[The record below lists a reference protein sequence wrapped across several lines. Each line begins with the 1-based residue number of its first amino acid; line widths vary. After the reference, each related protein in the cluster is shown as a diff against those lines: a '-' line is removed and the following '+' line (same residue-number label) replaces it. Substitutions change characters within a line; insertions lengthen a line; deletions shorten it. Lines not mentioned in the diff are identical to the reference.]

1 MMSLTTEPSR
11 IECAEAGYSEEAIQ
25 RLDGHFAKLIEL
37 DKIQCASYLLS
48 RNGQV
53 FADGA
58 MGRLRFDHPEAKM
71 QKDSIRRIASVT
83 KLFTAVSIFQLVEQG
98 KLFLR
103 QSVADWIEEFKHPMY
118 EQINIMHLLTHTSG
132 LRADPFYYLEPYP
145 AGWGSIMFAYQPE
158 TDGPYA
164 ITDPEELEKKQ
175 RTAWIRAILAGKPLS
190 KPGEEWNYSSA
201 GYTLLGEVIARVSG
215 MRYEQYIMEH
225 IVKPLGLERTF
236 FEVPEELWDEV
247 CVINEHESSRLSS
260 KLGPMDAP
268 RAGGGLYS
276 TLGDLYRFGQ
286 MLLEGGTLD
295 GKQILS
301 RKSVEKMIGNC
312 LDKGIDAY
320 SWGGKLKDK
329 AYGLGPLL
337 IGPGEWINENT
348 YGHEGAGR
356 CILLLDAERKA
367 VILFFVPSNSDW
379 CPESMIGTQNVIGAG
394 WL

>member
-1 MMSLTTEPSR
+1 MSLTVEPSR
-11 IECAEAGYSEEAIQ
+11 NQCVEAGYSEEAIQ
-25 RLDGHFAKLIEL
+25 RLDEHFAKLIES

-48 RNGQV
+48 RSGSI

-58 MGRLRFDHPEAKM
+58 MGRLRFDHPEAAM

-83 KLFTAVSIFQLVEQG
+83 KLFTAVAIFQLVEQG
-98 KLFLR
+98 KIFLR
-103 QSVADWIEEFKHPMY
+103 QSVSDWIEEFKNPMY
-118 EQINIMHLLTHTSG
+118 EQINIMQLLTHTSG
-132 LRADPFYYLEPYP
+132 LRADPFYYLEPNP
-145 AGWGSIMFAYQPE
+145 VGWGAIMFAYQPE
-158 TDGPYA
+158 TEGPYA
-164 ITDPEELEKKQ
+164 ISDPDELEKQK
-175 RTAWIRAILAGKPLS
+175 RTAWIRAVLAGKPLS
-190 KPGEEWNYSSA
+190 KPGEQWNYSSA
-201 GYTLLGEVIARVSG
+201 GYTVLGEIIARVSG
-215 MRYEQYIMEH
+215 MRYEHYIMEQ

-247 CVINEHESSRLSS
+247 CVINEFESSRLSS
-260 KLGPMDAP
+260 KLGQYDAP

-286 MLLEGGTLD
+286 MLLNDGVLD
-295 GKQILS
+295 GNRILS
-301 RKSVEKMIGNC
+301 RKSVEKMISNC
-312 LDKGIDAY
+312 LDKGIDAF

-329 AYGLGPLL
+329 TYGLGPLL

-367 VILFFVPSNSDW
+367 VILFFVPSNTDW
-379 CPESMIGTQNVIGAG
+379 CPESMIGTQNIIGAG